1 MQGKKRV
8 LSVTKVYIAII
19 DNTSGKV
26 YNDYM
31 HFCALLLKEVNTM
44 EKKTEVITIRI
55 TTDTKRK
62 LAALAAEKEWSIAQT
77 ANKIITNYLNDDLH
91 DDTDQKTP

>member
-1 MQGKKRV
+1 MF
-8 LSVTKVYIAII
+8 LCII
-19 DNTSGKV
+19 
-26 YNDYM
+26 
-31 HFCALLLKEVNTM
+31 LKEVNAM

>member
-1 MQGKKRV
+1 MR
-8 LSVTKVYIAII
+8 
-19 DNTSGKV
+19 
-26 YNDYM
+26 
-31 HFCALLLKEVNTM
+31 EVNAM

-55 TTDTKRK
+55 TADTKQK

>member
-1 MQGKKRV
+1 MF
-8 LSVTKVYIAII
+8 LCTI
-19 DNTSGKV
+19 
-26 YNDYM
+26 M
-31 HFCALLLKEVNTM
+31 KEVNAM
-44 EKKTEVITIRI
+44 DKKTEVITIRI
-55 TTDTKRK
+55 TADTKQK

>member
-1 MQGKKRV
+1 M
-8 LSVTKVYIAII
+8 
-19 DNTSGKV
+19 
-26 YNDYM
+26 
-31 HFCALLLKEVNTM
+31 KEVNTM

>member
-1 MQGKKRV
+1 MF
-8 LSVTKVYIAII
+8 LCTI
-19 DNTSGKV
+19 
-26 YNDYM
+26 M
-31 HFCALLLKEVNTM
+31 KEVNTM

>member
-1 MQGKKRV
+1 MI
-8 LSVTKVYIAII
+8 TCI
-19 DNTSGKV
+19 
-26 YNDYM
+26 
-31 HFCALLLKEVNTM
+31 FCTIMKEVNTM

>member
-1 MQGKKRV
+1 MR
-8 LSVTKVYIAII
+8 
-19 DNTSGKV
+19 
-26 YNDYM
+26 
-31 HFCALLLKEVNTM
+31 EVNAM
-44 EKKTEVITIRI
+44 DKKTEVITIRI
-55 TTDTKRK
+55 TADTKQK

>member
-1 MQGKKRV
+1 M
-8 LSVTKVYIAII
+8 
-19 DNTSGKV
+19 
-26 YNDYM
+26 
-31 HFCALLLKEVNTM
+31 KEVNAM
-44 EKKTEVITIRI
+44 DKKTEVITIRI
-55 TTDTKRK
+55 TADTKQK

>member
-1 MQGKKRV
+1 M
-8 LSVTKVYIAII
+8 
-19 DNTSGKV
+19 
-26 YNDYM
+26 
-31 HFCALLLKEVNTM
+31 KEVNAM

-55 TTDTKRK
+55 TADTKQK

-77 ANKIITNYLNDDLH
+77 ANKIITYYLNDDLH

>member
-1 MQGKKRV
+1 M
-8 LSVTKVYIAII
+8 
-19 DNTSGKV
+19 
-26 YNDYM
+26 
-31 HFCALLLKEVNTM
+31 KEVNAM

-55 TTDTKRK
+55 TADTKQK

-77 ANKIITNYLNDDLH
+77 ANKIITSYLNDDLH

>member
-1 MQGKKRV
+1 MR
-8 LSVTKVYIAII
+8 
-19 DNTSGKV
+19 
-26 YNDYM
+26 
-31 HFCALLLKEVNTM
+31 EVNAM

-55 TTDTKRK
+55 TADTKQK

-91 DDTDQKTP
+91 DDTAQKAP

>member
-1 MQGKKRV
+1 M
-8 LSVTKVYIAII
+8 
-19 DNTSGKV
+19 
-26 YNDYM
+26 
-31 HFCALLLKEVNTM
+31 KEVNAM

-55 TTDTKRK
+55 TADTKQK

>member
-1 MQGKKRV
+1 M
-8 LSVTKVYIAII
+8 
-19 DNTSGKV
+19 
-26 YNDYM
+26 
-31 HFCALLLKEVNTM
+31 KEVNAM

-55 TTDTKRK
+55 TADTKQK

-77 ANKIITNYLNDDLH
+77 ANKIITSYLNGDLH

>member
-1 MQGKKRV
+1 
-8 LSVTKVYIAII
+8 
-19 DNTSGKV
+19 
-26 YNDYM
+26 
-31 HFCALLLKEVNTM
+31 M

-55 TTDTKRK
+55 TADTKQK

>member
-1 MQGKKRV
+1 MF
-8 LSVTKVYIAII
+8 LCII
-19 DNTSGKV
+19 
-26 YNDYM
+26 
-31 HFCALLLKEVNTM
+31 LKEVNAM

-55 TTDTKRK
+55 TADTKRK

-77 ANKIITNYLNDDLH
+77 ANKIITSYLNDDLH